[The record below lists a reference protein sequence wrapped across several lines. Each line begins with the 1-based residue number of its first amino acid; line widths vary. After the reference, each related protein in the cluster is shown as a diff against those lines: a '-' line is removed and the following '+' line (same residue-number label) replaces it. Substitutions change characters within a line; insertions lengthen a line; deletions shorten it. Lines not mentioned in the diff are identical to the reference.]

1 MRIVFAVRFGIIQP
15 PGNIYCIRTKRNDT
29 AESVDVFQVY
39 L

>member
-1 MRIVFAVRFGIIQP
+1 MGIVFAVRCVIIQP
-15 PGNIYCIRTKRNDT
+15 PGNIYRIRTKRNDT